1 MPRIVAPSEAQQ
13 DEPQQHYRDLLGVSP
28 LVFGLRT
35 LVIAAIALLVALLT
49 QLPPSLIALSAIV
62 IWAGCN
68 AFRDIKDYLTR

>member
-1 MPRIVAPSEAQQ
+1 MPRIVAPSEAQR

-49 QLPPSLIALSAIV
+49 RLPPLPISLSAIAV
-62 IWAGCN
+62 WAGCN
-68 AFRDIKDYLTR
+68 AFTDIKD